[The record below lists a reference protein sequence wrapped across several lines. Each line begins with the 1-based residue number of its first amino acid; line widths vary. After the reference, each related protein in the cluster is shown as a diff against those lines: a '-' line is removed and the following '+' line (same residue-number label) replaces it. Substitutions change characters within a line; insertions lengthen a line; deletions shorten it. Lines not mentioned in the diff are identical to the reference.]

1 MITIATQCDDRKAMV
16 RRLSEYLQT
25 PAVYLYTPTYAFRIG
40 EMMVNRDATV
50 SGEREALLPA
60 AACLLENGYITE
72 LPEELTE
79 ADSEAPMEKAPAQ
92 EAPAQAEPAEE
103 APEQE
108 TPVPTA
114 PADTEDISVTTL
126 RIYEP
131 GWTVQ
136 SLTNFMHMLYARQDL
151 INRMLQMN
159 CLRIDEAF
167 IQALASDSMTC
178 VGDFEALLHRAITE
192 GQVTGVNIG
201 HDAVL
206 VELPWEQ
213 DSIRWVFYSQL
224 ISACIK
230 AAKTAKRVLPRRL
243 DSEADKYHA
252 NAWLARLGFGGP
264 EHKEL
269 RSTLMG
275 HLGGY
280 AAFKTADRM
289 QAHKDKLAEQRRIR
303 RESMEEEHKH
313 D

>member
-16 RRLSEYLQT
+16 RRLSERLQT

-40 EMMVNRDATV
+40 EITVNRDASV

-60 AACLLENGYITE
+60 AECLLENGYITE
-72 LPEELTE
+72 LPAELTE
-79 ADSEAPMEKAPAQ
+79 DDSEV
-92 EAPAQAEPAEE
+92 PAEE
-103 APEQE
+103 APAEAE
-108 TPVPTA
+108 PTDSA
-114 PADTEDISVTTL
+114 AEAITMTTI

-131 GWTVQ
+131 DWTVQ
-136 SLTNFMHMLYARQDL
+136 SMTNLMHMLYARQDL

-159 CLRIDEAF
+159 CLRIDEVF
-167 IQALASDSMTC
+167 IQALASEMMTS
-178 VGDFEALLHRAITE
+178 VGDFEALLHRAILDE
-192 GQVTGVNIG
+192 HVTGVNIE

-206 VELPWEQ
+206 VELPWEK
-213 DSIRWVFYSQL
+213 DSIRWVFYSQI

-269 RSTLMG
+269 RSTLMS
-275 HLGGY
+275 HLSGY

>member
-16 RRLSEYLQT
+16 RRLSEHLQA

-40 EMMVNRDATV
+40 EITVNRDASV

-60 AACLLENGYITE
+60 AECLLENGYITE
-72 LPEELTE
+72 LPAELTA
-79 ADSEAPMEKAPAQ
+79 ADSEATAK
-92 EAPAQAEPAEE
+92 EAPAEAEPAD
-103 APEQE
+103 
-108 TPVPTA
+108 TA
-114 PADTEDISVTTL
+114 AEDITVTTL

-131 GWTVQ
+131 DWTVK
-136 SLTNFMHMLYARQDL
+136 SMTNLMHMLYARQDL

-159 CLRIDEAF
+159 CLRIDEVF
-167 IQALASDSMTC
+167 IQALASEMMTS
-178 VGDFEALLHRAITE
+178 VGDFEALLHRAILDE
-192 GQVTGVNIG
+192 HVTGVNIE

-206 VELPWEQ
+206 VELPWEK
-213 DSIRWVFYSQL
+213 DSIRWVFYSQI

-269 RSTLMG
+269 RSTLMS
-275 HLGGY
+275 HLSGY

>member
-16 RRLSEYLQT
+16 RRLSERLQT

-40 EMMVNRDATV
+40 EITVNRDASV
-50 SGEREALLPA
+50 SGERGALLPA
-60 AACLLENGYITE
+60 AECLLENGYITE
-72 LPEELTE
+72 LPAELTA
-79 ADSEAPMEKAPAQ
+79 ADSEATAA
-92 EAPAQAEPAEE
+92 EAPAE
-103 APEQE
+103 A
-108 TPVPTA
+108 A
-114 PADTEDISVTTL
+114 PADTEAEDITVTTL

-131 GWTVQ
+131 DWTVQ
-136 SLTNFMHMLYARQDL
+136 SMTNLMHMLYARQDL

-159 CLRIDEAF
+159 CLRIDEVF
-167 IQALASDSMTC
+167 IQALASEMMTS
-178 VGDFEALLHRAITE
+178 VGDFEALLHRAILDE
-192 GQVTGVNIG
+192 HVTGVNIE

-206 VELPWEQ
+206 VELPWEK
-213 DSIRWVFYSQL
+213 DSIRWVFYSQI

-269 RSTLMG
+269 RSTLMS
-275 HLGGY
+275 HLSGY

>member
-16 RRLSEYLQT
+16 RRLSEHLQA

-40 EMMVNRDATV
+40 EITVNRDASV

-60 AACLLENGYITE
+60 AECLLENGYITE
-72 LPEELTE
+72 LPAELTE
-79 ADSEAPMEKAPAQ
+79 DDSEASAEEVPAK
-92 EAPAQAEPAEE
+92 AEPADS
-103 APEQE
+103 A
-108 TPVPTA
+108 A
-114 PADTEDISVTTL
+114 EDITVTTI

-131 GWTVQ
+131 DWTVQ
-136 SLTNFMHMLYARQDL
+136 SMTNLMHMLYARQDL

-159 CLRIDEAF
+159 CLRIDEVF
-167 IQALASDSMTC
+167 IQALASEMMTS
-178 VGDFEALLHRAITE
+178 VGDFEALLHRAILDE
-192 GQVTGVNIG
+192 HVTGVNIE

-206 VELPWEQ
+206 VELPWEK
-213 DSIRWVFYSQL
+213 DSIRWVFYSQI

-269 RSTLMG
+269 RSTLMS
-275 HLGGY
+275 HLSGY

>member
-1 MITIATQCDDRKAMV
+1 MTRDELIQKIDAAKREMERAGPIH
-16 RRLSEYLQT
+16 RRDLAKHIRRMEKELRFFDFSHRQAQK
-25 PAVYLYTPTYAFRIG
+25 PH
-40 EMMVNRDATV
+40 
-50 SGEREALLPA
+50 
-60 AACLLENGYITE
+60 TE
-72 LPEELTE
+72 LPAELTE
-79 ADSEAPMEKAPAQ
+79 DDSEV
-92 EAPAQAEPAEE
+92 PAEE
-103 APEQE
+103 APAEAE
-108 TPVPTA
+108 PTDSA
-114 PADTEDISVTTL
+114 AEAITMTTI

-131 GWTVQ
+131 DWTVQ
-136 SLTNFMHMLYARQDL
+136 SMTNLMHMLYARQDL

-159 CLRIDEAF
+159 CLRIDEVF
-167 IQALASDSMTC
+167 IQALASEMMTS
-178 VGDFEALLHRAITE
+178 VGDFEALLHRAILDE
-192 GQVTGVNIG
+192 HVTGVNIE

-206 VELPWEQ
+206 VELPWEK
-213 DSIRWVFYSQL
+213 DSIRWVFYSQI

-269 RSTLMG
+269 RSTLMS
-275 HLGGY
+275 HLSGY

>member
-16 RRLSEYLQT
+16 RRLSEHLQT

-40 EMMVNRDATV
+40 EITVNRDASV

-60 AACLLENGYITE
+60 AECLLENGYITE
-72 LPEELTE
+72 LPAELTE
-79 ADSEAPMEKAPAQ
+79 DDSEAS
-92 EAPAQAEPAEE
+92 AEE
-103 APEQE
+103 APAKAE
-108 TPVPTA
+108 
-114 PADTEDISVTTL
+114 PADSADEDITVTTI

-131 GWTVQ
+131 DWTVQ
-136 SLTNFMHMLYARQDL
+136 SMTNLMHMLYARQDL

-159 CLRIDEAF
+159 CLRIDEVF
-167 IQALASDSMTC
+167 IQALASEMMTS
-178 VGDFEALLHRAITE
+178 VGDFEALLHRAILDE
-192 GQVTGVNIG
+192 HVTGVNIE

-206 VELPWEQ
+206 VELPWEK
-213 DSIRWVFYSQL
+213 DSIRWVFYSQI

-269 RSTLMG
+269 RSTLMS
-275 HLGGY
+275 HLSGY

>member
-16 RRLSEYLQT
+16 RRLSEHLQT

-40 EMMVNRDATV
+40 EIMVNRDASV

-72 LPEELTE
+72 LPGELTE
-79 ADSEAPMEKAPAQ
+79 ADSEAPSK
-92 EAPAQAEPAEE
+92 EAPADAASAEETPEHTEPA
-103 APEQE
+103 
-108 TPVPTA
+108 
-114 PADTEDISVTTL
+114 EDISVTTL

-159 CLRIDEAF
+159 CLRIDEAY
-167 IQALASDSMTC
+167 IQFLAAASLTC
-178 VGDFEALLHRAITE
+178 VSDFETMLHDAIRN
-192 GQVTGVNIG
+192 GQVAGMNL
-201 HDAVL
+201 DAGAVS
-206 VELPWEQ
+206 VDMPYER

-224 ISACIK
+224 ISACVK
-230 AAKTAKRVLPRRL
+230 AAKSAKRVLLRRL

-252 NAWLARLGFGGP
+252 NAWLNRLGFGGA

-269 RSTLMG
+269 RRTLMG
-275 HLGGY
+275 HLDGY
-280 AAFKTADRM
+280 AAFKSADRM
-289 QAHKDKLAEQRRIR
+289 QAHKNKLAEQRRIR
-303 RESMEEEHKH
+303 RELNEEVQKH

>member
-1 MITIATQCDDRKAMV
+1 MITIATQCTDRKEMV
-16 RRLSEYLQT
+16 RKLSAHLGI
-25 PAVYLYTPTYAFRIG
+25 PAVYLRTPTYAFRIG
-40 EMMVNRDATV
+40 EITVNRDASV

-60 AACLLENGYITE
+60 AECLLKNGYITE
-72 LPEELTE
+72 LPEELTA
-79 ADSEAPMEKAPAQ
+79 ADSEVPAEGAPAK
-92 EAPAQAEPAEE
+92 AEPAD
-103 APEQE
+103 
-108 TPVPTA
+108 TA
-114 PADTEDISVTTL
+114 AEDITVTTL

-131 GWTVQ
+131 DWTVQ
-136 SLTNFMHMLYARQDL
+136 SMTNLMHMLYARQDL
-151 INRMLQMN
+151 INRMMQMN
-159 CLRIDEAF
+159 CLRIDEVF
-167 IQALASDSMTC
+167 IQALASEMMTS
-178 VGDFEALLHRAITE
+178 VGDFEALLHRAILDE
-192 GQVTGVNIG
+192 HVTGVNIE

-206 VELPWEQ
+206 VELPWEK
-213 DSIRWVFYSQL
+213 DSIRWVFYSQI

-269 RSTLMG
+269 RSTLMS
-275 HLGGY
+275 HLSGY

>member
-16 RRLSEYLQT
+16 RRLSEHLQT

-40 EMMVNRDATV
+40 EITVNRDASV

-60 AACLLENGYITE
+60 AECLLENGYITE
-72 LPEELTE
+72 LPAELTA
-79 ADSEAPMEKAPAQ
+79 ADSEAT
-92 EAPAQAEPAEE
+92 AEE
-103 APEQE
+103 APAEAE
-108 TPVPTA
+108 
-114 PADTEDISVTTL
+114 PADSAAEDITVTTL

-131 GWTVQ
+131 DWTVQ
-136 SLTNFMHMLYARQDL
+136 SMTNLMHMLYARQDL

-159 CLRIDEAF
+159 CLRIDEVF
-167 IQALASDSMTC
+167 IQALASEMMTS
-178 VGDFEALLHRAITE
+178 VGDFEALLHRAILDE
-192 GQVTGVNIG
+192 HVTGVNIE

-206 VELPWEQ
+206 VELPWEK
-213 DSIRWVFYSQL
+213 DSIRWVFYSQI

-269 RSTLMG
+269 RSTLMS
-275 HLGGY
+275 HLSGY

>member
-1 MITIATQCDDRKAMV
+1 MITIAAQCDDRKAMV
-16 RRLSEYLQT
+16 RRLSERLQT

-40 EMMVNRDATV
+40 EITVNRDASV

-60 AACLLENGYITE
+60 AECLLENGYITE
-72 LPEELTE
+72 LPAELTA
-79 ADSEAPMEKAPAQ
+79 ADSEAT
-92 EAPAQAEPAEE
+92 AEE
-103 APEQE
+103 APAEAE
-108 TPVPTA
+108 
-114 PADTEDISVTTL
+114 PADSAAEDITVTTL

-131 GWTVQ
+131 DWTMQ
-136 SLTNFMHMLYARQDL
+136 SMTNLMHMLYARQDL

-159 CLRIDEAF
+159 CLRIDEVF
-167 IQALASDSMTC
+167 IQALASEMMTS
-178 VGDFEALLHRAITE
+178 VGDFEALLHRAILDE
-192 GQVTGVNIG
+192 HVTGVNIE

-206 VELPWEQ
+206 VELPWEK
-213 DSIRWVFYSQL
+213 DSIRWVFYSQI

-269 RSTLMG
+269 RSTLMS
-275 HLGGY
+275 HLSGY

>member
-1 MITIATQCDDRKAMV
+1 MITIATQCDDRKEMV
-16 RRLSEYLQT
+16 RKISVHLGI
-25 PAVYLYTPTYAFRIG
+25 PAVYLRTPTYAFRIG
-40 EMMVNRDATV
+40 EITVNRDASV

-60 AACLLENGYITE
+60 AECLLENGYITE
-72 LPEELTE
+72 LPAELTE
-79 ADSEAPMEKAPAQ
+79 DDSEAS
-92 EAPAQAEPAEE
+92 AEE
-103 APEQE
+103 APAKAE
-108 TPVPTA
+108 
-114 PADTEDISVTTL
+114 PADSADEDITVTTI

-131 GWTVQ
+131 DWTVQ
-136 SLTNFMHMLYARQDL
+136 SMTNLMHMLYARQDL

-159 CLRIDEAF
+159 CLRIDEVF
-167 IQALASDSMTC
+167 IQALASEMMTS
-178 VGDFEALLHRAITE
+178 VGDFEALLHRAILDE
-192 GQVTGVNIG
+192 HVTGVNIE

-206 VELPWEQ
+206 VELPWEK
-213 DSIRWVFYSQL
+213 DSIRWVFYSQI

-269 RSTLMG
+269 RSTLMS
-275 HLGGY
+275 HLSGY

>member
-16 RRLSEYLQT
+16 RRLSERLQT

-40 EMMVNRDATV
+40 EITVNRDASV
-50 SGEREALLPA
+50 SGEREALLPTA
-60 AACLLENGYITE
+60 ECLLENGYITE
-72 LPEELTE
+72 LPAELTA
-79 ADSEAPMEKAPAQ
+79 ADSEAT
-92 EAPAQAEPAEE
+92 AEE
-103 APEQE
+103 APAEAE
-108 TPVPTA
+108 
-114 PADTEDISVTTL
+114 PADTAAEDITVTTL

-131 GWTVQ
+131 DWTMQ
-136 SLTNFMHMLYARQDL
+136 SMTNLMHMLYARQDL

-159 CLRIDEAF
+159 CLRIDEVF
-167 IQALASDSMTC
+167 IQALASEMMTS
-178 VGDFEALLHRAITE
+178 VGDFEALLHRAILDE
-192 GQVTGVNIG
+192 HVTGVNIE

-206 VELPWEQ
+206 VELPWEK
-213 DSIRWVFYSQL
+213 DSIRWVFYSQI

-269 RSTLMG
+269 RSTLMS
-275 HLGGY
+275 HLSGY